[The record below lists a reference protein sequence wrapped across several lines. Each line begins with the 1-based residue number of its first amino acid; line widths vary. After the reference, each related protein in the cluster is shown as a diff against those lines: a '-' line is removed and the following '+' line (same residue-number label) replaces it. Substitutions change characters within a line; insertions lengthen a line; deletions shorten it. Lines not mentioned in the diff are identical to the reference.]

1 MKKFILLLI
10 VPFLIFCQNNDLIQ
24 SKGAEVEFHSK
35 KWNFGE
41 IKEGEI
47 IQPFF
52 TFENIGTKP
61 LIIINAKPSCGCI
74 VPKWSKEPILPGE
87 HGYIQATFKS
97 QGKPGLC
104 NRPITLTMNSFP
116 NTHKLRIVGRVIPF

>member
-47 IQPFF
+47 IQTFF

-104 NRPITLTMNSFP
+104 NRPITLTMNLSLI
-116 NTHKLRIVGRVIPF
+116 HI